1 MPDQPSESELTAIIT
16 TEHFTLQTAR
26 AAAINQANGRA
37 GTYLGVVS
45 TSLIALALVGQ
56 TSGLGRFFY
65 VFGLLLFVP
74 LLFMGFFTFERTL
87 QLGLE
92 DVSYAARINRL
103 RRFYFR
109 FADAL
114 GDYLIRPIQTDDVV
128 AVMQQGGAR
137 YFRRLEGFTT
147 TAGVIATV
155 NSFLAAVLV
164 GFAVELIGG
173 DPVALIPMGGIAFL
187 AFAVAQFRHA
197 MRAWSDVRSRF
208 EGGGLQGVD
217 V

>member
-74 LLFMGFFTFERTL
+74 LLFFGFL
-87 QLGLE
+87 H
-92 DVSYAARINRL
+92 L
-103 RRFYFR
+103 R
-109 FADAL
+109 ADAAIGPRGRFL
-114 GDYLIRPIQTDDVV
+114 RSTD
-128 AVMQQGGAR
+128 QP
-137 YFRRLEGFTT
+137 
-147 TAGVIATV
+147 
-155 NSFLAAVLV
+155 S
-164 GFAVELIGG
+164 
-173 DPVALIPMGGIAFL
+173 
-187 AFAVAQFRHA
+187 
-197 MRAWSDVRSRF
+197 
-208 EGGGLQGVD
+208 
-217 V
+217 